1 VPLKQRVEQIELAM
15 ERLRWLPELSTG
27 KSIIVNI
34 PAFQLWAFDD
44 IEQLNVDM
52 PTMRVVVGKALK
64 TQTPVLMAE
73 MRFVDFMPYWNVPYK
88 IVNEEIVPKLLHN
101 PGYLAAENMELVK
114 DGKPVG
120 FSGAAFSQLKQGSMG
135 IRQRP
140 GKKNALG
147 KVKFIFPNRADVYL
161 HDTPASSLFSR
172 SRRDF
177 SHGCVRVA
185 HPERLA
191 EFVLKEQAGWD
202 TAAIEKAMKMT
213 KSQRVF
219 LKQPIPVLFFY
230 TTAFFDQDDKLAFY
244 SDIYGHD
251 TVLLEALKKPE
262 DLSDQSLFASVQ
274 TTTNN
279 TAPASMAEKITEPV
293 KTTEQAA
300 VIE

>member
-1 VPLKQRVEQIELAM
+1 
-15 ERLRWLPELSTG
+15 
-27 KSIIVNI
+27 
-34 PAFQLWAFDD
+34 
-44 IEQLNVDM
+44 
-52 PTMRVVVGKALK
+52 
-64 TQTPVLMAE
+64 
-73 MRFVDFMPYWNVPYK
+73 
-88 IVNEEIVPKLLHN
+88 
-101 PGYLAAENMELVK
+101 
-114 DGKPVG
+114 
-120 FSGAAFSQLKQGSMG
+120 MG